1 MFDNMK
7 IGKLAQTV
15 DPGGLPFFQQKC
27 ELMLPNKLRPNSE
40 LWIHSMAGPRAETGS
55 VPGAG
60 TESGGWW
67 GPYLTLP
74 DRSPV
79 S

>member
-1 MFDNMK
+1 MK
-7 IGKLAQTV
+7 KGHTL
-15 DPGGLPFFQQKC
+15 L
-27 ELMLPNKLRPNSE
+27 LLSE
-40 LWIHSMAGPRAETGS
+40 LRIHSMADPRAETGS

-67 GPYLTLP
+67 GPYLTLR